1 MMQQIVFV
9 VIAVGVV
16 LGALFAFID
25 CLVALPR
32 LSARKQNHLRQL
44 PQASLRGLRGRVFNE
59 QCLTKTI
66 QWV

>member
-25 CLVALPR
+25 CLVHCQDCPHENKTTYD
-32 LSARKQNHLRQL
+32 SYHKQVCIDCG
-44 PQASLRGLRGRVFNE
+44 AEFSTNE
-59 QCLTKTI
+59 IKK
-66 QWV
+66 